1 MIISLL
7 STEGLGTGGRYI
19 HSPSKHSVI
28 FPCALPIGLPRS
40 IRDKL
45 LPLYRTKL
53 KDSLLL
59 LISLQAIKS
68 GRSTQSE
75 TFSQDGEE
83 SEERTSENQEELRKL
98 YACGWEELDAEQRR
112 AKWDRGRGSL
122 APVQQLLWWYD
133 MPDKLKVGLTPPVS
147 A

>member
-19 HSPSKHSVI
+19 HALSTHSVI
-28 FPCALPIGLPRS
+28 SPCALPIGLPRS

-45 LPLYRTKL
+45 LPLYRIKL

-59 LISLQAIKS
+59 LVSMQAIKS
-68 GRSTQSE
+68 GRSAQIE
-75 TFSQDGEE
+75 RFSQDGGE
-83 SEERTSENQEELRKL
+83 SEERTLEIQEELRKL
-98 YACGWEELDAEQRR
+98 YASGWEELDAEQRR
-112 AKWDRGRGSL
+112 AKWDRGRCSL
-122 APVQQLLWWYD
+122 APAQQILWWDD
-133 MPDKLKVGLTPPVS
+133 MPDKLKVGLTPPVP